1 MMTMMMM
8 TMMMIMTIVSVE
20 QRPDRG
26 ELVATL
32 YKSMQFLKYMWA
44 FVCLIQLEQGQ

>member
-1 MMTMMMM
+1 MTLER
-8 TMMMIMTIVSVE
+8 VE
-20 QRPDRG
+20 QRPGWG